1 MRPWSNITDVF
12 INKGNLDTD
21 SHTGR
26 ETCDKLWE
34 HMVWSSGQRGRK
46 GSEWIGMQNPETR
59 AKTIFYLPHCKT
71 ECFAKTWGWNQ
82 TQVDTVIVPL
92 KFKMHISFD
101 SAIALVEI

>member
-1 MRPWSNITDVF
+1 M
-12 INKGNLDTD
+12 
-21 SHTGR
+21 
-26 ETCDKLWE
+26 
-34 HMVWSSGQRGRK
+34 WSSGQRGRK

-101 SAIALVEI
+101 SAIALVEIEKFLLEIYARGYAKDIYKEYFLQCLA